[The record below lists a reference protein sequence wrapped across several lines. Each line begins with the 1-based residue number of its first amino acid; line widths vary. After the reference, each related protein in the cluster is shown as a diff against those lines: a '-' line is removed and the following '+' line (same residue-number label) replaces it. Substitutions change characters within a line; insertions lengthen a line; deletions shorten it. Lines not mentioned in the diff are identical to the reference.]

1 MSICRENVDKRLNIA
16 FLQENAVRAVSMGE
30 GRLDQQ
36 QVFPE
41 LPSHDEA
48 DDDDEEDADAAAAAA
63 AAADDDDDCGTE
75 IEVLIINLLV
85 KCIFSHQKIMM
96 TWPVY

>member
-48 DDDDEEDADAAAAAA
+48 DDDDEEDAAA
-63 AAADDDDDCGTE
+63 AAADDDDDDAAAAADAADADDDDA
-75 IEVLIINLLV
+75 
-85 KCIFSHQKIMM
+85 FSFFCLRM
-96 TWPVY
+96 TIASQNQ

>member
-1 MSICRENVDKRLNIA
+1 MTFSGELFRKAKKILNIAFLQEKLSEKIKIMSICRENVDKRLNIA

-48 DDDDEEDADAAAAAA
+48 DAD
-63 AAADDDDDCGTE
+63 ADDDDDADDDADDNGR
-75 IEVLIINLLV
+75 
-85 KCIFSHQKIMM
+85 
-96 TWPVY
+96 